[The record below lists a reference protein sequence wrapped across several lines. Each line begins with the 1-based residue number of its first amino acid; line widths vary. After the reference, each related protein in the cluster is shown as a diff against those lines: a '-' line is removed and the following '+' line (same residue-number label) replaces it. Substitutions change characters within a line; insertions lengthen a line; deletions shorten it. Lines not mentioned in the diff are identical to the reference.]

1 MHVHMQDDNDEKE
14 LNTLLSVFYIMSSKW
29 GKAQREQHACFLQD
43 VEHLSLIDRAAR
55 KMP

>member
-1 MHVHMQDDNDEKE
+1 MQVRMCDDNDEKE

-29 GKAQREQHACFLQD
+29 GKAQQEQHACFLQD

>member
-1 MHVHMQDDNDEKE
+1 MHVRMCDDNDEKE

-29 GKAQREQHACFLQD
+29 GKAQQEQHACFLQD
-43 VEHLSLIDRAAR
+43 VEHSSLIDRAAR